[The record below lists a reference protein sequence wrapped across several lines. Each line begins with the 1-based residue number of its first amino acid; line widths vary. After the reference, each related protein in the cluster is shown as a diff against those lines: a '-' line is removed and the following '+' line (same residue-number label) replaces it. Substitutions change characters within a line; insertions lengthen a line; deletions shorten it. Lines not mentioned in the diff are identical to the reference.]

1 MDTNLN
7 VQLKSNLNSFS
18 DFNTDSKPNS
28 DFNSDSNSNSYLGS
42 SSNLNLNSNSSFH
55 SEWNAQKAKSENV
68 PKKKELNLVEDSYL
82 NILNKKK
89 VLYKYVFRYNNRKY
103 KFQLLST
110 YYEYL
115 MLCKNLINDV
125 TTCNLFFHKKI
136 FSEVIQKPLYY
147 PYILYIYEENE
158 SHENGTT
165 VVEKEN
171 KGIQKYENG
180 INLDFIKMSILDIEE
195 IIEKGKKKEKTY
207 FDGKNNVHTSKIM
220 KCMSE
225 INTELQMYN
234 LKPEKNIVGYVELYL
249 LFHVGRFFDA
259 RIERLVIHKLFRNQK
274 LGLLIMNISIF
285 LLKHLYSSNRCD
297 LTAENEIAIN
307 LYKKLHFHN
316 VDTNSFRLYL
326 HSNYNYNYSKKKKKK
341 SSEINSDNIQT
352 FLHNTFARALQKK
365 KQKQ

>member
-7 VQLKSNLNSFS
+7 VNLNSN
-18 DFNTDSKPNS
+18 FNS
-28 DFNSDSNSNSYLGS
+28 FSDSNSNSSLNSSSGS
-42 SSNLNLNSNSSFH
+42 SSSSSSDSDSNSNSNSSFH

-68 PKKKELNLVEDSYL
+68 PRKRELNLVEDSYL

-89 VLYKYVFRYNNRKY
+89 VLYKYVFRYNNRKF

-125 TTCNLFFHKKI
+125 TTCNLFFHEKI
-136 FSEVIQKPLYY
+136 FSEVLQKPLYY
-147 PYILYIYEENE
+147 PYILYIYEEND
-158 SHENGTT
+158 SQENGTK
-165 VVEKEN
+165 VVEKDNAETQKHEN
-171 KGIQKYENG
+171 CL
-180 INLDFIKMSILDIEE
+180 NLDFIKMSILDIDE

-234 LKPEKNIVGYVELYL
+234 LKPQKNIVGYVELYL
-249 LFHVGRFFDA
+249 LFHMGRFFDS

-274 LGLLIMNISIF
+274 LGLLVMNISIF

-307 LYKKLHFHN
+307 LYKKLHFRH
-316 VDTNSFRLYL
+316 VDTNTFRLYL
-326 HSNYNYNYSKKKKKK
+326 HSSYNYNYSKKKKKK
-341 SSEINSDNIQT
+341 SSEIKSDNIQT
-352 FLHNTFARALQKK
+352 FLHSTFACALQKD
-365 KQKQ
+365 KQK